1 MTSTSSGDWQDPVR
15 SDLRSRRRFRDD
27 GEPPGDRLEMAFTG
41 VDSILLFLH
50 IPKTGGTTME
60 KYFYA
65 SYDPKN
71 RSAPEEEE
79 EEEEEEDF
87 LNYGIYHYPGGFDK
101 NDTARLPDMVRL
113 LRRSDV
119 RVVMGHFPFGVHE
132 FQSRTASYTAIFRDP
147 IERVISL
154 GCHYLMWSHDGQE
167 RYFTAADLDEYLF
180 ATRRTE
186 FDNDQ
191 TRRIAG
197 HEPRFGDCT
206 RSLLDKAK
214 ENLHDHFSV
223 IGLTERFNESLVLF
237 ARVLGWNLGDVY
249 YLPRL
254 VNPRKPPRDAL
265 SSRVLELIYE
275 RNELDIKLYAH
286 VSAMFE
292 GLLETCGS
300 DFEDDVSTLESMR
313 DVHIRKYGPY

>member
-1 MTSTSSGDWQDPVR
+1 
-15 SDLRSRRRFRDD
+15 
-27 GEPPGDRLEMAFTG
+27 MAFNKANST
-41 VDSILLFLH
+41 LFFLH

-65 SYDPKN
+65 AYDPQ
-71 RSAPEEEE
+71 RGRGPEEAGGEE
-79 EEEEEEDF
+79 KDGF
-87 LNYGIYHYPGGFDK
+87 LNYGIYHYPGGFEKD
-101 NDTARLPDMVRL
+101 DTARLPDMVRL

-119 RVVMGHFPFGVHE
+119 HVVMGHFSFGVHE
-132 FQSRTASYTAIFRDP
+132 FQSRTASYAAIFRDP

-167 RYFTAADLDEYLF
+167 RCFTAADLDKYLL

-197 HEPRFGDCT
+197 SEPGFGDCR

-214 ENLHDHFSV
+214 ENLRDHFSV
-223 IGLTERFNESLVLF
+223 IGLTERFNESLLLF
-237 ARVLGWNLGDVY
+237 ARVLGWNLGDIY

-265 SSRVLELIYE
+265 SSRALELIHE
-275 RNELDIKLYAH
+275 RNELDIELYAY

-292 GLLETCGS
+292 QVLGTLGS
-300 DFEDDVSTLESMR
+300 DFQDDVLILESR
-313 DVHIRKYGPY
+313 KDAHIRKYGLY